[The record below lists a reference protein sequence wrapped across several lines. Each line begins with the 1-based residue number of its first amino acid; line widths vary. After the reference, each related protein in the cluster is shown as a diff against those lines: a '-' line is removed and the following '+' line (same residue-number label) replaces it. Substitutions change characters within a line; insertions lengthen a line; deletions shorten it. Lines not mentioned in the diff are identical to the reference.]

1 MDSAISRSHPL
12 TEVLISCASDGM
24 GNVTVSQSQVRNVSQ
39 CSVYCIRILVSV
51 NRHEALHVH
60 DSCPLLVSY
69 DSDGFKPLAPHDD
82 GIDEEVSQKKD
93 HQSTE
98 CRLPETS
105 SVEGTETMTEPIGAE
120 AKT

>member
-1 MDSAISRSHPL
+1 
-12 TEVLISCASDGM
+12 M
-24 GNVTVSQSQVRNVSQ
+24 GNVTVSQSQVRKVSQ

-69 DSDGFKPLAPHDD
+69 DSDGFKPLAPNDD
-82 GIDEEVSQKKD
+82 GIDEEVSQKKTIKV
-93 HQSTE
+93 QMLRRPNRQ

-105 SVEGTETMTEPIGAE
+105 SVEETETMTEPIGAE